1 MKYLRIVLPLFLFIS
16 FGCEEKS
23 KKLTTGFYHWKSIP
37 QNSEDQ
43 INYLD
48 KLNIDHLHYRF
59 FDLALEDGTINP
71 VGEAKIDTS
80 LLKNRSFSSCIF
92 ITNACF
98 LKLNKQDT
106 EDLAEKVLTK
116 LIDRIQKLDLKSS
129 WKEIQIDCDWTE
141 NSRAIYFHFLKQL
154 KAKMPERISLS
165 ATIRLHQ
172 IRYASRTGIPPVDK
186 GTLMCYNMGD
196 IKDVQEENSIFNSEI
211 LESYLPA
218 GTEYRLELD
227 IALPLFEWLL
237 VYRDGKLSK
246 IINET
251 SNTYF
256 DSVEDA
262 QELVIDSDQYFGGH
276 YLYKGDLIRKEA
288 INFKDLEEAV
298 TIINNTS
305 LKTSKYLLFYHLNEK
320 VIKKYP
326 HDKLADL
333 CSSIK

>member
-1 MKYLRIVLPLFLFIS
+1 MNYLRFAWPILLIIS
-16 FGCEEKS
+16 LGCE
-23 KKLTTGFYHWKSIP
+23 KKTKNLTAGFYHWKSIS

-48 KLNIDHLHYRF
+48 KLHIDHLHYRF
-59 FDLALEDGTINP
+59 FDLALEGGTINP
-71 VGEAKIDTS
+71 VGEAKIDTQ
-80 LLKNRSFSSCIF
+80 LLKKRSFSSCIF
-92 ITNACF
+92 ITNSCF
-98 LKLNKQDT
+98 LTLNKKDT

-116 LIDRIQKLDLKSS
+116 LTDRIQKLDLKSS

-141 NSRAIYFHFLKQL
+141 NSRASYFHFLEQL
-154 KAKMPERISLS
+154 KAKMPEHISLS

-172 IRYASRTGIPPVDK
+172 IKYASRTGTPPVDK
-186 GTLMCYNMGD
+186 GALMCYNMGD

-218 GTEYRLELD
+218 GIEYGLELD

-256 DSVEDA
+256 DSMEDI
-262 QELVIDSDQYFGGH
+262 QELLLDSDQYFGGH
-276 YLYKGDLIRKEA
+276 YLYKGDFIRKEA
-288 INFKDLEEAV
+288 INFKDLEEAA
-298 TIINNTS
+298 TIINNTG

>member
-218 GTEYRLELD
+218 GTEYGLELD

-256 DSVEDA
+256 DPVEDA

>member
-106 EDLAEKVLTK
+106 EDLVEKVLTK

-218 GTEYRLELD
+218 GTEYGLELD

-256 DSVEDA
+256 DPVEDA

>member
-196 IKDVQEENSIFNSEI
+196 ITDVQEENSIFSPEI

-218 GTEYRLELD
+218 DIEYELELD

-288 INFKDLEEAV
+288 INFKDLEEAA
-298 TIINNTS
+298 TIINHTS

>member
-172 IRYASRTGIPPVDK
+172 IRYAYRTGIPPVDK

-251 SNTYF
+251 SNTHF
-256 DSVEDA
+256 DSLEDT
-262 QELVIDSDQYFGGH
+262 QELVLESDQYFGGH
-276 YLYKGDLIRKEA
+276 YLYKGDLIKKEA
-288 INFKDLEEAV
+288 IKFKDLKEAA
-298 TIINNTS
+298 TTINNTS

>member
-106 EDLAEKVLTK
+106 EDLVEKVLTK

>member
-1 MKYLRIVLPLFLFIS
+1 MFPVILSRENILFYPSRKPEIEREQKQTTRLRGAYSEIS

-129 WKEIQIDCDWTE
+129 WKEIQIDWRKLFV
-141 NSRAIYFHFLKQL
+141 SR
-154 KAKMPERISLS
+154 P
-165 ATIRLHQ
+165 
-172 IRYASRTGIPPVDK
+172 
-186 GTLMCYNMGD
+186 
-196 IKDVQEENSIFNSEI
+196 
-211 LESYLPA
+211 
-218 GTEYRLELD
+218 
-227 IALPLFEWLL
+227 
-237 VYRDGKLSK
+237 
-246 IINET
+246 
-251 SNTYF
+251 
-256 DSVEDA
+256 
-262 QELVIDSDQYFGGH
+262 
-276 YLYKGDLIRKEA
+276 
-288 INFKDLEEAV
+288 
-298 TIINNTS
+298 
-305 LKTSKYLLFYHLNEK
+305 
-320 VIKKYP
+320 
-326 HDKLADL
+326 
-333 CSSIK
+333 